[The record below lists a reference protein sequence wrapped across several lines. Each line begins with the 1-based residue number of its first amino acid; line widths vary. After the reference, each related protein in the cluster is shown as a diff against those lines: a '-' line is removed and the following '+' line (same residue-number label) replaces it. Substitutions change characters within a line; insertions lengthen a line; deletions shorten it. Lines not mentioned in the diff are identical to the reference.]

1 MSDTVTTLA
10 EITRNIIREF
20 IDHPDKLKIDEQV
33 GKSSVI
39 IGIASPE
46 KDDISQIIGRG
57 GNTIVAI
64 KKIIERIAHKR
75 GVRCTIYVVD

>member
-1 MSDTVTTLA
+1 MSSSLSLGDVTKNLLS
-10 EITRNIIREF
+10 EF
-20 IDHPDKLKIDEQV
+20 IDHPDELKIDEKT

-39 IGIASPE
+39 IGIASPY
-46 KDDISQIIGRG
+46 KDDISQIIGRS
-57 GNTIVAI
+57 GNTITAI